1 MELTWCA
8 SAIGSHSD
16 LRVAY
21 RASERTEGLYDSRS
35 EDELLA
41 DHCIAFEERRTIS
54 GGDGWYQ
61 PKQLIRRIL
70 ADTPIAERSAW
81 IKRFSHRLRDTFEF
95 GLQILEARDN
105 ESSVELG
112 ELTALGRTA
121 AFWPLFL
128 KCWKLDKKVGRPDL
142 YASPNQLE

>member
-1 MELTWCA
+1 MVRFQRLEATQ
-8 SAIGSHSD
+8 IFG
-16 LRVAY
+16 VAY

-70 ADTPIAERSAW
+70 ADTSIAERSAW
-81 IKRFSHRLRDTFEF
+81 IKRRR
-95 GLQILEARDN
+95 
-105 ESSVELG
+105 
-112 ELTALGRTA
+112 
-121 AFWPLFL
+121 
-128 KCWKLDKKVGRPDL
+128 K
-142 YASPNQLE
+142 

>member
-1 MELTWCA
+1 LEATQIFELQNDRGKPLTNLEA
-8 SAIGSHSD
+8 LKSFLMYGLYLHAGSDIETD
-16 LRVAY
+16 LPIVQENFAVIY
-21 RASERTEGLYDSRS
+21 RASERMGGLYDSRS

-95 GLQILEARDN
+95 GLQILEA
-105 ESSVELG
+105 
-112 ELTALGRTA
+112 
-121 AFWPLFL
+121 
-128 KCWKLDKKVGRPDL
+128 
-142 YASPNQLE
+142 